1 MLGKSVVAQ
10 SLKKWG
16 KHADLV
22 DSPVEIGN
30 PTCIMSYNSTLK
42 IRTMPDTKCHVI
54 YNTCIL

>member
-30 PTCIMSYNSTLK
+30 PTCIMSYNLGSKFEQCLTQNA
-42 IRTMPDTKCHVI
+42 M
-54 YNTCIL
+54 